1 MTISS
6 TPLTATTLRQRTLGA
21 PLALS
26 GIGLHSGKTV
36 HMALQPAPIDSGITF
51 VRTDLA
57 DAQPIAA
64 HFTGVRG
71 AQMASNLVN
80 DKNQRVGT
88 VEHLMSA
95 LAALG
100 IDNLRVELDAP
111 EIPILDGSAQ
121 NFFTA
126 IRPAIVEQS
135 AAKKFIEI
143 IQPVEVRDG
152 DKIARL
158 IPYDGFALDF
168 TIDFAHPAFC
178 AEHATYRFEF
188 TTDNF
193 AKQIAPARTFG
204 FLKDIEA
211 LQRQNLTLGGS
222 MDNAIVL
229 DDSRV
234 LNPEGLRFANE
245 FVRHKILDAIGD
257 LYLAG
262 HQILG
267 EFYAYKSGH
276 SLNNRLLQAVFA
288 NTANW
293 QIVTK
298 DVKDSQR
305 F

>member
-1 MTISS
+1 MMI
-6 TPLTATTLRQRTLGA
+6 PLTATTIRQRTVHA
-21 PLALS
+21 PLTLS

-36 HMALQPAPIDSGITF
+36 HMTLRPAPIDSGIAF

-57 DAQPIAA
+57 EAMPIAA
-64 HFTGVRG
+64 HFSAVRG

-80 DKNQRVGT
+80 HQNQRVST
-88 VEHLMSA
+88 VEHLMST

-100 IDNLRVELDAP
+100 IDNLRIELDAP

-121 NFFTA
+121 NFLTA
-126 IRPAIVEQS
+126 LAPSVTEQA
-135 AAKKFIEI
+135 AAKQFIQI
-143 IQPVEVRDG
+143 VHPVEVRDG

-158 IPYDGFALDF
+158 TPHDGFVVDF
-168 TIDFAHPAFC
+168 TIDFAHPVFRT
-178 AEHATYRFEF
+178 EHATYRFEL
-188 TTDNF
+188 TADNF

-229 DDSRV
+229 DDNGI

-276 SLNNRLLQAVFA
+276 SLNNQLLHAVFSDR
-288 NTANW
+288 ANW

-298 DVKDSQR
+298 DVK
-305 F
+305 